1 MSVISQV
8 FRLPDRDL
16 PDLVGG
22 IFGGVDV
29 GGGGWLVIGNHFYK
43 IPPRPPIMAIIA
55 REQPRPHLGKPIE
68 NRRLGQQLRNMLR
81 R

>member
-16 PDLVGG
+16 PDLVGQ

-55 REQPRPHLGKPIE
+55 RAAAPHLGKPIE
-68 NRRLGQQLRNMLR
+68 NRKLGQQLRNMLR